1 MAVSVSKD
9 YVKGTSIN
17 LPKLNIF
24 SVTQYIKNNDCFND
38 PEVRGSKA
46 QRCVPIIIYYYC

>member
-17 LPKLNIF
+17 LPKLDIF

-46 QRCVPIIIYYYC
+46 QRCVTIIIYYHC